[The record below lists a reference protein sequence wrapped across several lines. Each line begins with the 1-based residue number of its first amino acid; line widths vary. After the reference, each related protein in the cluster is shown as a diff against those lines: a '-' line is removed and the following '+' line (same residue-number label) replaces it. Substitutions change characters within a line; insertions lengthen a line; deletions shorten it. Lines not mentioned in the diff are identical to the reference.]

1 MYSIMK
7 FTNPQICYGGE
18 STGGGGDGGG
28 DGGAGRSYGDVNAG
42 GGAATS
48 AGRARASQLRDEA
61 NAQREQQ
68 RRAPERD
75 REREESD
82 QRARD
87 VETAA
92 AFANMQAELS
102 SRQNQGL
109 ELEMFN
115 PESFSRPVENDP
127 RGAGDGFGK
136 DLLRNS
142 PVNAIDN
149 IRAVADPKFKQVT
162 YNASGNQPTY
172 DGIDTD
178 LSSIQSLIDNKLVQQ
193 SDVDR
198 STRRSR
204 DAIAKIASNE
214 ARSKAD
220 GIQRF
225 AALKANQKDLADL
238 EILRSG
244 GLTPELAAI
253 NNKTDMGSRIVDSG
267 GNQVLLGGQQG
278 AVGRSSIQDRIKEY
292 NTSRDQYQ
300 RNFMRNLPQGGG
312 MGGVTGKAADI
323 DSSMFSGSAYQPGKR
338 NPFGSSTQG
347 DIDRD
352 GDGINDF
359 TGSYYSPT
367 NVTLED
373 YNQGKFTT
381 LPAAAG
387 QEGSLSLARYA
398 QQKDIDNM
406 SKFSNDNAGSADFY
420 KNLQNT
426 NSLMGNA
433 GATSDQIA
441 EYNNYIQ
448 NDPEIS
454 LANMGLGLAT
464 SALDEIS
471 DATNRGIM
479 ERLIQQGDFET
490 SGLFGT
496 GMFKSMFQNPKTTNY
511 VPVMDKDGLVIGS
524 LALDKDGKAL
534 GYRGQKTDD
543 PRVNP
548 GQASSED
555 VKKYASNSKGEVNVG
570 GASDNENDNPVVEDP
585 VTPPVECPEGYIY
598 DDETEACVIDPF
610 QQPFPDAPDGGTGVP
625 LPAPNYT
632 PQQPLGTST
641 LPGLF
646 PTQQPAFIMPTPSV
660 QPITVGSQN
669 PAGLSSLRRT

>member
-18 STGGGGDGGG
+18 STGGGGDGGSK
-28 DGGAGRSYGDVNAG
+28 GGPGSSYGDMNAG
-42 GGAATS
+42 GGKATS
-48 AGRARASQLRDEA
+48 AGKARASQLRDEA

-68 RRAPERD
+68 REQDIRAPEEA
-75 REREESD
+75 REREESNR
-82 QRARD
+82 RARNL
-87 VETAA
+87 ETAT
-92 AFANMQAELS
+92 AFANMQRDVLKQ
-102 SRQNQGL
+102 RQQPANDSGNQ
-109 ELEMFN
+109 
-115 PESFSRPVENDP
+115 RV
-127 RGAGDGFGK
+127 
-136 DLLRNS
+136 
-142 PVNAIDN
+142 
-149 IRAVADPKFKQVT
+149 VADPKFKQVT
-162 YNASGNQPTY
+162 YNASGDQPTY

-198 STRRSR
+198 STIRSR
-204 DAIAKIASNE
+204 DAIAKIAANE

-238 EILRSG
+238 AILRSG

-253 NNKTDMGSRIVDSG
+253 NNTTPMGGSIIDSG
-267 GNQVLLGGQQG
+267 GNQVLLGEQQG
-278 AVGRSSIQDRIKEY
+278 ALGQSSIQDRIKEY

-300 RNFMRNLPQGGG
+300 RNFMGNLPQVGGMGG

-338 NPFGSSTQG
+338 NPFGSSTKG

-406 SKFSNDNAGSADFY
+406 SKFSNDNAGSANFY

-426 NSLMGNA
+426 DSLMGNA

-454 LANMGLGLAT
+454 LANLALGLGRG
-464 SALDEIS
+464 ALDEIG
-471 DATNRGIM
+471 DARKRGIM
-479 ERLIQQGDFET
+479 EQLIQQGDFET

-534 GYRGQKTDD
+534 GYRGDKTDD

-548 GQASSED
+548 GQASTED
-555 VKKYASNSKGEVNVG
+555 VKKYASNSSADVGVG

-625 LPAPNYT
+625 LPAANYT

>member
-18 STGGGGDGGG
+18 STGGGGDGGSK
-28 DGGAGRSYGDVNAG
+28 GGPGSSYGDMNAG
-42 GGAATS
+42 GGKATS
-48 AGRARASQLRDEA
+48 AGKARASQLRDEA

-68 RRAPERD
+68 REQDIRAPEEA
-75 REREESD
+75 REREESNR
-82 QRARD
+82 RARNL
-87 VETAA
+87 ETAT
-92 AFANMQAELS
+92 AFANMQRDVLKQ
-102 SRQNQGL
+102 RQQPANDSGNQ
-109 ELEMFN
+109 
-115 PESFSRPVENDP
+115 RV
-127 RGAGDGFGK
+127 
-136 DLLRNS
+136 
-142 PVNAIDN
+142 
-149 IRAVADPKFKQVT
+149 VADPKFKQVT
-162 YNASGNQPTY
+162 YNASGDQPTY

-198 STRRSR
+198 STIRSR
-204 DAIAKIASNE
+204 DAIAKIAANE

-238 EILRSG
+238 AILRSG

-253 NNKTDMGSRIVDSG
+253 NNTTPMGGSIIDSG
-267 GNQVLLGGQQG
+267 GNQVLLGEQQG
-278 AVGRSSIQDRIKEY
+278 ALGQSSIQDRIKEY

-300 RNFMRNLPQGGG
+300 RNFMGNLPQVGGMGG

-338 NPFGSSTQG
+338 NPFGSSTKG

-406 SKFSNDNAGSADFY
+406 SKFSNDNAGSANFY

-426 NSLMGNA
+426 DSLMGNA

-534 GYRGQKTDD
+534 GYRGDKTDD

-548 GQASSED
+548 GQASTED
-555 VKKYASNSKGEVNVG
+555 VKKYASNSSADVGVG

>member
-18 STGGGGDGGG
+18 STGGGGDGGSK
-28 DGGAGRSYGDVNAG
+28 GGPGSSYGDMNAG
-42 GGAATS
+42 GGKATS
-48 AGRARASQLRDEA
+48 AGKARASQLRDEA

-68 RRAPERD
+68 REQDIRAPEEA
-75 REREESD
+75 REREESNR
-82 QRARD
+82 RARNL
-87 VETAA
+87 ETAT
-92 AFANMQAELS
+92 AFANMQRDVLKQ
-102 SRQNQGL
+102 RQQPANDSGNQ
-109 ELEMFN
+109 
-115 PESFSRPVENDP
+115 RV
-127 RGAGDGFGK
+127 
-136 DLLRNS
+136 
-142 PVNAIDN
+142 
-149 IRAVADPKFKQVT
+149 VADPKFKQVT
-162 YNASGNQPTY
+162 YNASGDQPTY

-198 STRRSR
+198 STIRSR
-204 DAIAKIASNE
+204 DAIAKIAANE

-238 EILRSG
+238 AILRSG

-253 NNKTDMGSRIVDSG
+253 NNTTPMGGSIIDSG
-267 GNQVLLGGQQG
+267 GNQVLLGEQQG
-278 AVGRSSIQDRIKEY
+278 ALGQSSIQDRIKEY

-406 SKFSNDNAGSADFY
+406 SKFSNDNAGSANFY

-426 NSLMGNA
+426 DSLMGNA

>member
-18 STGGGGDGGG
+18 STGGGGDGGSK
-28 DGGAGRSYGDVNAG
+28 GGPGSSYGDMNAG
-42 GGAATS
+42 GGKATS
-48 AGRARASQLRDEA
+48 AGKARASQLRDEA

-68 RRAPERD
+68 REQDIRAPEEA
-75 REREESD
+75 REREESNR
-82 QRARD
+82 RARNL
-87 VETAA
+87 ETAT
-92 AFANMQAELS
+92 AFANMQRDVLKQ
-102 SRQNQGL
+102 RQQPANDSGNQ
-109 ELEMFN
+109 
-115 PESFSRPVENDP
+115 RV
-127 RGAGDGFGK
+127 
-136 DLLRNS
+136 
-142 PVNAIDN
+142 
-149 IRAVADPKFKQVT
+149 VADPKFKQVT
-162 YNASGNQPTY
+162 YNASGDQPTY

-198 STRRSR
+198 STIRSR
-204 DAIAKIASNE
+204 DAIAKIAANE

-238 EILRSG
+238 AILRSG

-253 NNKTDMGSRIVDSG
+253 NNTTPMGGSIIDSG
-267 GNQVLLGGQQG
+267 GNQVLLGEQQG
-278 AVGRSSIQDRIKEY
+278 ALGQSSIQDRIKEY

-300 RNFMRNLPQGGG
+300 RNFMGNLPQVGGMGG

-338 NPFGSSTQG
+338 NPFGSSTKG

-426 NSLMGNA
+426 DSLMGNA

-454 LANMGLGLAT
+454 LANLALGLGRG
-464 SALDEIS
+464 ALDEIG
-471 DATNRGIM
+471 DARKRGIM
-479 ERLIQQGDFET
+479 EQLIQQGDFET

-496 GMFKSMFQNPKTTNY
+496 GMLKSMFQNPKTTNY

-534 GYRGQKTDD
+534 GYRGDKTDD

-548 GQASSED
+548 GQASTED
-555 VKKYASNSKGEVNVG
+555 VKKYASNSSADVGVG

-625 LPAPNYT
+625 LPAANYT

>member
-18 STGGGGDGGG
+18 STGGGGDGGSK
-28 DGGAGRSYGDVNAG
+28 GGPGSSYGDMNAG
-42 GGAATS
+42 GGKATS
-48 AGRARASQLRDEA
+48 AGKARASQLRDEA

-68 RRAPERD
+68 REQDIRAPEEA
-75 REREESD
+75 REREESNR
-82 QRARD
+82 RARNL
-87 VETAA
+87 ETAT
-92 AFANMQAELS
+92 AFANMQRDVLKQ
-102 SRQNQGL
+102 RQQPANDSGNQ
-109 ELEMFN
+109 
-115 PESFSRPVENDP
+115 RV
-127 RGAGDGFGK
+127 
-136 DLLRNS
+136 
-142 PVNAIDN
+142 
-149 IRAVADPKFKQVT
+149 VADPKFKQVT
-162 YNASGNQPTY
+162 YNASGDQPTY

-204 DAIAKIASNE
+204 DAIAKIAANE

-238 EILRSG
+238 AILRSG

-253 NNKTDMGSRIVDSG
+253 NNTTPMGGSIIDSG
-267 GNQVLLGGQQG
+267 GNQVLLGEQQG
-278 AVGRSSIQDRIKEY
+278 ALGQSSIQDRIKEY

-338 NPFGSSTQG
+338 NPFGSSTKG

-406 SKFSNDNAGSADFY
+406 SKFSNDNAGSANFY

-426 NSLMGNA
+426 DSLMGNA

-454 LANMGLGLAT
+454 LANLALGLGRG
-464 SALDEIS
+464 ALDEIG
-471 DATNRGIM
+471 DARKRGIM
-479 ERLIQQGDFET
+479 EQLIQQGDFET

-534 GYRGQKTDD
+534 GYRGDKTDD

-548 GQASSED
+548 GQASTED
-555 VKKYASNSKGEVNVG
+555 VKKYASNSSADVGVG

-625 LPAPNYT
+625 LPAANYT

>member
-18 STGGGGDGGG
+18 STGGGGDGGSK
-28 DGGAGRSYGDVNAG
+28 GGPGSSYGDMNAG
-42 GGAATS
+42 GGKATS
-48 AGRARASQLRDEA
+48 AGKARASQLRDEA

-68 RRAPERD
+68 REQDIRAPEEA
-75 REREESD
+75 REREESNR
-82 QRARD
+82 RARNL
-87 VETAA
+87 ETAT
-92 AFANMQAELS
+92 AFANMQRDVLKQ
-102 SRQNQGL
+102 RQQPANDSGNQ
-109 ELEMFN
+109 
-115 PESFSRPVENDP
+115 RV
-127 RGAGDGFGK
+127 
-136 DLLRNS
+136 
-142 PVNAIDN
+142 
-149 IRAVADPKFKQVT
+149 VADPKFKQVT

-253 NNKTDMGSRIVDSG
+253 NNTTPMGGSIIDSG

-278 AVGRSSIQDRIKEY
+278 ALGRSSIQDRIKEY

-338 NPFGSSTQG
+338 NPFGSSTKG

-406 SKFSNDNAGSADFY
+406 SKFSNDNAGSANFY

-426 NSLMGNA
+426 DSLMGNA

-454 LANMGLGLAT
+454 LANLALGLGRG
-464 SALDEIS
+464 ALDEIG
-471 DATNRGIM
+471 DARKRGIM
-479 ERLIQQGDFET
+479 EQLIQQGDFET

-534 GYRGQKTDD
+534 GYRGDKTDD

-548 GQASSED
+548 GQASTED
-555 VKKYASNSKGEVNVG
+555 VKKYASNSSADVGVG

-625 LPAPNYT
+625 LPAANYT

>member
-18 STGGGGDGGG
+18 STGGGGDGGSK
-28 DGGAGRSYGDVNAG
+28 GGPGSSYGDMNAG
-42 GGAATS
+42 GGKATS
-48 AGRARASQLRDEA
+48 AGKARASQLRDEA

-68 RRAPERD
+68 REQDIRAPEEA
-75 REREESD
+75 REREESNR
-82 QRARD
+82 RARNL
-87 VETAA
+87 ETAT
-92 AFANMQAELS
+92 AFANMQRDVLKQ
-102 SRQNQGL
+102 RQQPANDSGNQ
-109 ELEMFN
+109 
-115 PESFSRPVENDP
+115 RV
-127 RGAGDGFGK
+127 
-136 DLLRNS
+136 
-142 PVNAIDN
+142 
-149 IRAVADPKFKQVT
+149 VADPKFKQVT
-162 YNASGNQPTY
+162 YNASGDQPTY

-204 DAIAKIASNE
+204 DAIAKIAANE

-238 EILRSG
+238 AILRSG

-253 NNKTDMGSRIVDSG
+253 NNTTPMGGSIIDSG
-267 GNQVLLGGQQG
+267 GNQVLLGEQQG
-278 AVGRSSIQDRIKEY
+278 ALGQSSIQDRIKEY

-300 RNFMRNLPQGGG
+300 RNFMGNLPQVGGMGG

-338 NPFGSSTQG
+338 NPFGSSTKG

-406 SKFSNDNAGSADFY
+406 SKFSNDNAGSANFY

-426 NSLMGNA
+426 DSLMGNA

-454 LANMGLGLAT
+454 LANLALGLGRG
-464 SALDEIS
+464 ALDEIG
-471 DATNRGIM
+471 DARKRGIM
-479 ERLIQQGDFET
+479 EQLIQQGDFET

-534 GYRGQKTDD
+534 GYRGDKTDD

-548 GQASSED
+548 GQASTED
-555 VKKYASNSKGEVNVG
+555 VKKYASNSSADVGVG

-625 LPAPNYT
+625 LPAANYT

>member
-1 MYSIMK
+1 M
-7 FTNPQICYGGE
+7 
-18 STGGGGDGGG
+18 
-28 DGGAGRSYGDVNAG
+28 
-42 GGAATS
+42 
-48 AGRARASQLRDEA
+48 
-61 NAQREQQ
+61 
-68 RRAPERD
+68 
-75 REREESD
+75 
-82 QRARD
+82 
-87 VETAA
+87 
-92 AFANMQAELS
+92 
-102 SRQNQGL
+102 
-109 ELEMFN
+109 
-115 PESFSRPVENDP
+115 
-127 RGAGDGFGK
+127 
-136 DLLRNS
+136 
-142 PVNAIDN
+142 
-149 IRAVADPKFKQVT
+149 
-162 YNASGNQPTY
+162 
-172 DGIDTD
+172 
-178 LSSIQSLIDNKLVQQ
+178 SSIQSLIDNKLVQQ

-253 NNKTDMGSRIVDSG
+253 NNTTPMGGSIIDSG
-267 GNQVLLGGQQG
+267 GNQVLLGEQQG
-278 AVGRSSIQDRIKEY
+278 ALGRSSIQDRIKEY

-300 RNFMRNLPQGGG
+300 RNFMGNLPQVGGMGG

-426 NSLMGNA
+426 DSLMGNA

-454 LANMGLGLAT
+454 LANLALGLGRG
-464 SALDEIS
+464 ALDEIG
-471 DATNRGIM
+471 DARKRGIM
-479 ERLIQQGDFET
+479 EQLIQQGDFET

-496 GMFKSMFQNPKTTNY
+496 GMFKSSFQNPKTENY

-555 VKKYASNSKGEVNVG
+555 VKKYASNSKGEVGVG

-625 LPAPNYT
+625 LPAANYT

>member
-18 STGGGGDGGG
+18 STGGGGDGGSK
-28 DGGAGRSYGDVNAG
+28 GGPGSSYGDMNAG
-42 GGAATS
+42 GGKATS
-48 AGRARASQLRDEA
+48 AGKARASQLRDEA

-68 RRAPERD
+68 REQDIRAPEEA
-75 REREESD
+75 REREESNR
-82 QRARD
+82 RARNL
-87 VETAA
+87 ETAT
-92 AFANMQAELS
+92 AFANMQRDVLKQ
-102 SRQNQGL
+102 RQQPANDSGNQ
-109 ELEMFN
+109 
-115 PESFSRPVENDP
+115 RV
-127 RGAGDGFGK
+127 
-136 DLLRNS
+136 
-142 PVNAIDN
+142 
-149 IRAVADPKFKQVT
+149 VADPKFKQVT
-162 YNASGNQPTY
+162 YNASGDQPTY

-238 EILRSG
+238 AILRSG

-253 NNKTDMGSRIVDSG
+253 NNTTPMGGSIIDSG
-267 GNQVLLGGQQG
+267 GNQVLLGEQQG
-278 AVGRSSIQDRIKEY
+278 ALGQSSIQDRIKEY

-338 NPFGSSTQG
+338 NPFGSSTKG

-406 SKFSNDNAGSADFY
+406 SKFSNDNAGSANFY

-426 NSLMGNA
+426 DSLMGNA

-454 LANMGLGLAT
+454 LANLALGLGRG
-464 SALDEIS
+464 ALDEIG
-471 DATNRGIM
+471 DARKRGIM
-479 ERLIQQGDFET
+479 EQLIQQGDFET

-548 GQASSED
+548 GQASTED
-555 VKKYASNSKGEVNVG
+555 VKKYASNSSADVGVG

-625 LPAPNYT
+625 LPAANYT

>member
-18 STGGGGDGGG
+18 STGGGGDGGSK
-28 DGGAGRSYGDVNAG
+28 GGPGSSYGDMNAG
-42 GGAATS
+42 GGKATS
-48 AGRARASQLRDEA
+48 AGKARASQLRDEA

-68 RRAPERD
+68 REQDIRAPEEA
-75 REREESD
+75 REREESNR
-82 QRARD
+82 RARNL
-87 VETAA
+87 ETAT
-92 AFANMQAELS
+92 AFANMQRDVLKQ
-102 SRQNQGL
+102 RQQPANDSGNQ
-109 ELEMFN
+109 
-115 PESFSRPVENDP
+115 RV
-127 RGAGDGFGK
+127 
-136 DLLRNS
+136 
-142 PVNAIDN
+142 
-149 IRAVADPKFKQVT
+149 VADPKFKQVT

-198 STRRSR
+198 STIRSR
-204 DAIAKIASNE
+204 DAIAKIAANE

-253 NNKTDMGSRIVDSG
+253 NNTTPMGGSIIDSG
-267 GNQVLLGGQQG
+267 GNQVLLGEQQG
-278 AVGRSSIQDRIKEY
+278 ALGQSSIQDRIKEY

-300 RNFMRNLPQGGG
+300 RNFMGNLPQVGGMGG

-338 NPFGSSTQG
+338 NPFGSSTKG

-406 SKFSNDNAGSADFY
+406 SKFSNDNAGSANFY

-426 NSLMGNA
+426 DSLMGNA

-454 LANMGLGLAT
+454 LANLALGLGRG
-464 SALDEIS
+464 ALDEIG
-471 DATNRGIM
+471 DARKRGIM
-479 ERLIQQGDFET
+479 EQLIQQGDFET

-534 GYRGQKTDD
+534 GYRGDKTDD

-548 GQASSED
+548 GQASTED
-555 VKKYASNSKGEVNVG
+555 VKKYASNSSADVGVG

-625 LPAPNYT
+625 LPAANYT